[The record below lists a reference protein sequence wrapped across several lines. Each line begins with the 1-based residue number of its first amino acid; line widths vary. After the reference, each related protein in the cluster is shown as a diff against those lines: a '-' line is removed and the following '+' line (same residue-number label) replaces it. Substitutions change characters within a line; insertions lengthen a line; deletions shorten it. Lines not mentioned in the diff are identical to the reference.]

1 MTHFALNFTNST
13 LHALQDLSYSLCI
26 AFECGPYIGAMS
38 HSSREHSTRSSSVKY
53 DQAVQKLLAVICYW
67 LLQKLASLQD
77 VLLSFSIFRKAA
89 AYSLAPRCRHT
100 VLQAVQRPMEL
111 SSSFEQLEYYISED
125 SQELLM
131 HAAVH
136 GLVAA
141 PLQQQQHHHHQHHT
155 SLKLP
160 SLGRILLQTP
170 TKNSALYQE
179 SVAAALAKRLNA
191 HFLVLDDVLLTSV
204 SKAAFGSSI
213 DKPEHQED
221 LGKLLHFI
229 LSIWFSGVY

>member
-1 MTHFALNFTNST
+1 M
-13 LHALQDLSYSLCI
+13 
-26 AFECGPYIGAMS
+26 G
-38 HSSREHSTRSSSVKY
+38 HSSREHSTQSSSAKY
-53 DQAVQKLLAVICYW
+53 DQAVQRLLAVICYW

-77 VLLSFSIFRKAA
+77 VLLSFSVFRKAA

-100 VLQAVQRPMEL
+100 VLQAVQSPVNL
-111 SSSFEQLEYYISED
+111 NSSFDELEYYISED
-125 SQELLM
+125 AQELLM
-131 HAAVH
+131 HAALH

-141 PLQQQQHHHHQHHT
+141 PMQQQQESA

-160 SLGRILLQTP
+160 NLGRILLQTP

-191 HFLVLDDVLLTSV
+191 QFLVLDDVLLTSV

-229 LSIWFSGVY
+229 LSIWFSGTASVTPHLHLHTHC